1 MAKSRELEL
10 QEIIQNL
17 KLKDQETR
25 KFLDNA
31 FLEGEVTTVGTE
43 ISSLMPTVSRFGLG
57 GNRDAKKQEVI
68 QVLKNFFDK
77 YSGIGRL
84 PNFSNP
90 DSAQNEV
97 KES

>member
-1 MAKSRELEL
+1 
-10 QEIIQNL
+10 
-17 KLKDQETR
+17 
-25 KFLDNA
+25 
-31 FLEGEVTTVGTE
+31 
-43 ISSLMPTVSRFGLG
+43 MPTVSRFGLG